1 MLRDKTRATLIQG
14 WLFVATLVAVTALA
28 FGVTMTVGTALM
40 LFVLSLVPPVIVF
53 MLWPAVQPVTVA
65 EVLRGADRRD

>member
-1 MLRDKTRATLIQG
+1 LIQG
-14 WLFVATLVAVTALA
+14 WLSVATLVAVTAVA